1 MTIFL
6 LVAECSAGLIF
17 YREADCTYREE
28 KAKLY
33 RPKAE
38 KMHTMAEAEKAWIR
52 EKQGSDGRL
61 VMSGGEDTNPYFAC
75 LAAQGLLAGDVSEAD
90 LDTVRYYI
98 DWHSQRFMEWDGEI
112 PDFTVRDG
120 VESVSKPDSVDSYIA
135 VFLSLLC
142 RKVEITGTLS
152 DQEREVVRLG
162 MEKLEDLTV
171 DGLTCVREGDS
182 RMYLMDNIEVLACYQ
197 DLQCLADRTAG
208 LEEIAEEAG
217 ARAEKT
223 GAAILEQ
230 LWNAEAFRYEVGAQT
245 GGDTIRSKHPERFYP
260 DGVVQIYGMAFGQY
274 LTGREDAVKLYERFC
289 DTFAWETMEMDGV
302 SFYWSEPA
310 MAAARLGDLERAEI
324 YLETYEKCT
333 GTERSYPLHIG
344 TAGWTAKVCA
354 CMEES
359 YKERMES
366 SLLQDI
372 VNKIAE
378 GGSDGRL

>member
-6 LVAECSAGLIF
+6 LVAECGAGLIF
-17 YREADCTYREE
+17 YREADRTYREE

-33 RPKAE
+33 QPKAE
-38 KMHTMAEAEKAWIR
+38 KMHAMAEAEKEWIR
-52 EKQGSDGRL
+52 ERQGSDGRL
-61 VMSGGEDTNPYFAC
+61 ALSGGEDTNPYFAC
-75 LAAQGLLAGDVSEAD
+75 LAAQGLLSGDVSEAD
-90 LDTVRYYI
+90 LDTVTRYI
-98 DWHSQRFMEWDGEI
+98 DWHSQKFMEWDGEI

-120 VESVSKPDSVDSYIA
+120 VESARKPDSVDSYTA

-142 RKVEITGTLS
+142 RKAAVTGTLS
-152 DQEREVVRLG
+152 EQEREAVRLG
-162 MEKLEDLTV
+162 MRKLDVLTT
-171 DGLTCVREGDS
+171 DGLTLVREGDP

-197 DLQCLADRTAG
+197 DLQCLDDRLTG

-217 ARAEKT
+217 VRAEKAR
-223 GAAILEQ
+223 AAILAR
-230 LWNAEAFRYEVGAQT
+230 LWNSEAFRYEVGAQL
-245 GGDTIRSKHPERFYP
+245 GGGTIRSIHPEIFYP

-274 LTGREDAVKLYERFC
+274 LTGREDAEKLYERFC
-289 DTFAWETMEMDGV
+289 DTFSWETLEMDGV

-324 YLETYEKCT
+324 YLETYEKCI
-333 GTERSYPLHIG
+333 GTDRSYPLHIG

-354 CMEES
+354 RMEEN

-372 VNKIAE
+372 VKKIAK
-378 GGSDGRL
+378 GGSNGRL